1 MLLVYHQEY
10 SYALYVIFFARDGGK
25 LPMLLKTQAA
35 TEIARFLAHH
45 PTPEQIVAF
54 HPSPEVAE
62 RAYELIQTERDGS
75 LNEEGHQEL
84 ESYLMIEYLMELVK
98 LEAHQQLRQRAS

>member
-1 MLLVYHQEY
+1 
-10 SYALYVIFFARDGGK
+10 
-25 LPMLLKTQAA
+25 MLLKTQAA

-62 RAYELIQTERDGS
+62 RAYELIRAERDDALS
-75 LNEEGHQEL
+75 KEERQEL

-98 LEAHQQLRQRAS
+98 LEAHQQLRQQAS